1 MVDVRPVC
9 FLHTGMGLVY
19 ACLLQ
24 LSNGIP
30 RVCMSALQLVAPWN
44 SSSVDMLRT
53 ISESI
58 VKSAGSGSTS
68 WSMELPNTRIWV
80 HMDMGAWVVIYGC
93 IYGMGHH
100 MDVGAR
106 VLIWIWVHGN
116 RMDMDAWV
124 LTWIWVHGSS
134 YMDAF
139 PTPRISHFLTPM
151 GTLRWTVIL

>member
-1 MVDVRPVC
+1 MI
-9 FLHTGMGLVY
+9 GMGLVY

-44 SSSVDMLRT
+44 SSNVDMLRT

-80 HMDMGAWVVIYGC
+80 HMD
-93 IYGMGHH
+93 
-100 MDVGAR
+100 
-106 VLIWIWVHGN
+106 
-116 RMDMDAWV
+116 
-124 LTWIWVHGSS
+124 WVHGSS
-134 YMDAF
+134 YMGAYMAWAIIWMWVHVSADYSDF
-139 PTPRISHFLTPM
+139 KI
-151 GTLRWTVIL
+151 

>member
-1 MVDVRPVC
+1 
-9 FLHTGMGLVY
+9 
-19 ACLLQ
+19 
-24 LSNGIP
+24 
-30 RVCMSALQLVAPWN
+30 
-44 SSSVDMLRT
+44 
-53 ISESI
+53 
-58 VKSAGSGSTS
+58 
-68 WSMELPNTRIWV
+68 MELLECGHATNDKREHCEV
-80 HMDMGAWVVIYGC
+80 CEQRFNELEYGVLKYKDMGPYALGAWVLIYGC

-116 RMDMDAWV
+116 HMDMDAWV